1 MKSFSKPFLQGLTL
15 SNELVRMVRGMGE
28 YKGRQELFRKQAP
41 EILENLRQVALIQS
55 AESSNRLEQVIAEP
69 TRFREIMAERI
80 TPKDRSEAEI
90 AGYRD
95 VLNTLHSSA
104 NHIPFTEKVIRQ
116 FHRDMMKYTGL
127 PGGTWKSTQ
136 NEITETRPDG
146 TKRIRF
152 TPLEPF
158 QVADYMV
165 RLHEFYNEEISKQA
179 IDPLILIPLY
189 ILDFLCIHPF
199 LDGNG
204 RISRLATLLLLYQHG
219 YEVGRY
225 ISLERI
231 IENTKDSYYDTL
243 ESASA
248 GWHQGKHDPIPW
260 VTYFLSTTLAAYDEF
275 ERRANITISGR
286 GSKTTMILSAIDN
299 FAGDFSISDIE
310 RACPLVGRD
319 MIRHVLNKLRGDGK
333 VVNLSKGRYARWR
346 KI

>member
-1 MKSFSKPFLQGLTL
+1 MKSFSKPFLQSLTL

-28 YKGRQELFRKQAP
+28 YKGRQELFKKQAP

-95 VLNTLHSSA
+95 VLNTIHSSA
-104 NHIPFTEKVIRQ
+104 SHIPFTEKVIRQ

-158 QVADYMV
+158 HVADYMV
-165 RLHEFYNEEISKQA
+165 RLHELFNDEISKQA
-179 IDPLILIPLY
+179 IDPLVLVPLY

-204 RISRLATLLLLYQHG
+204 RISRLATLLLLHQHG

-231 IENTKDSYYDTL
+231 IENTKDSYYDIL

-248 GWHQGKHDPIPW
+248 GWHQGKHDPTPW
-260 VTYFLSTTLAAYDEF
+260 ITYFFSTTLAAYDEF
-275 ERRANITISGR
+275 ERRANISISGR

-319 MIRHVLNKLRGDGK
+319 MVRHVLNKLRGDGK